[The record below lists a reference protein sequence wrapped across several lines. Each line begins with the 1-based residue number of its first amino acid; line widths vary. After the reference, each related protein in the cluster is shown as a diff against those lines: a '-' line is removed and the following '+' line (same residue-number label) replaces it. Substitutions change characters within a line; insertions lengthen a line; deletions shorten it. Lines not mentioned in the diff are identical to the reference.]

1 MKKRQTKAQ
10 RFRQLLP
17 EIEKL
22 QEEYLQEAVVE
33 ILNEQYGLDIN
44 LNTFKNY
51 LHRYGGNK
59 SEEISVNQNKID
71 TEIFDDKK
79 NCKTDSSNQEEA
91 KKNTSDIGESESDDN
106 KDLSE
111 YFSKLKKDIE
121 KERENLSSNQSLF
134 KKG

>member
-51 LHRYGGNK
+51 LHRYGSNK
-59 SEEISVNQNKID
+59 SEEILVRPKNSE
-71 TEIFDDKK
+71 TEIFDD
-79 NCKTDSSNQEEA
+79 NQNPILSSEMNSNNSEEL
-91 KKNTSDIGESESDDN
+91 DM
-106 KDLSE
+106 
-111 YFSKLKKDIE
+111 SKWKKDIE
-121 KERENLSSNQSLF
+121 ILREKAGNQSIF